1 MGLRGYHTYDTV
13 SYNDELQKDAYISL
27 TYPGGTS
34 RPSMGLP
41 SLVPSP
47 FFRFC
52 FSLVMARAFPRLK
65 YVRHQ
70 SNYNLNKAH

>member
-1 MGLRGYHTYDTV
+1 MILYH
-13 SYNDELQKDAYISL
+13 NDELQKDAYISESL

-47 FFRFC
+47 FFHFC
-52 FSLVMARAFPRLK
+52 FSLVMAKKRLGP
-65 YVRHQ
+65 
-70 SNYNLNKAH
+70 SPISFEICPTSINYDLNKAH